1 VEDAGIDPLMARAT
15 VARLRWKEGL
25 GLKEHFKGVIPANY
39 KIAID
44 AIVAKMQANAKAA
57 E

>member
-1 VEDAGIDPLMARAT
+1 MARAT
-15 VARLRWKEGL
+15 VARLRWKENL
-25 GLKEHFKGVIPANY
+25 GLKEHFKGVVPENY

-44 AIVAKMQANAKAA
+44 AIVAKTRAGVKAA